1 MAGALLSSA
10 ILALGCSED
19 VPSYSELTVDKN
31 EVFIEADGN
40 NPIVEVNIVQGNGN
54 YRLTVDN
61 EDIATA
67 TIAGDKVVI
76 NGLKNGQTFV
86 TLMDWTN
93 HSTVITIK
101 VKEHFNL
108 TLSETEVIML
118 KGGEPIEISI
128 INGNGGYQVASGNE
142 AVVTA
147 ELNESGKIL
156 LTAIETGVTNVTVTD
171 ADGKTETVKVTVAEE
186 LLKLKEEGRQES
198 SYFVA
203 WT

>member
-1 MAGALLSSA
+1 MRNKIVYMAGALLSSV

-67 TIAGDKVVI
+67 TLEGDKVVI

-86 TLMDWTN
+86 TLVDWTN

-128 INGNGGYQVASGNE
+128 INGNGGYQVASESENI
-142 AVVTA
+142 VTA

-171 ADGKTETVKVTVAEE
+171 ADGKTETVKVTVSES
-186 LLKLKEEGRQES
+186 LLKLEDVTGR
-198 SYFVA
+198 F
-203 WT
+203 